1 MWDCEIV
8 FVEVM
13 GNNNIESIRVESK
26 VVCFWFKSLILNGGW
41 DENWINVGEIGEY
54 DINCIIF
61 IRFYYKNKV

>member
-26 VVCFWFKSLILNGGW
+26 VVCFLFKSLILYGVW
-41 DENWINVGEIGEY
+41 DENWINVEEIGEY

-61 IRFYYKNKV
+61 LRFYYKNKI